1 MHAALSGSRLQTPKA
16 ALRAT
21 YSPATGRV
29 RVQHPRGTHFRTMG
43 AAVKKKADG
52 GAGVEEGEGGAAGVV
67 MLKEE
72 EALYLVERGALELR
86 FECRRGEDDKGATGK
101 GLVQEEEEE
110 GEKEGLTGNT
120 KEREHA
126 TDEELGLPMSLQAA
140 YTFLIGAGH
149 GLTLE
154 RFIVYSGLKR
164 SGYIVLRAPGWD
176 GGEGHDDGAG
186 EDKQKKEK
194 SRDGVQIQQRQ
205 LPPLGWF
212 SRIYKAL
219 WDSLALRGQRHR
231 HGPGAGPLVGLG
243 VYRSYSQYCLIIQK
257 VLPSHTQTRSF
268 VIRPSLTRK
277 NECI

>member
-1 MHAALSGSRLQTPKA
+1 
-16 ALRAT
+16 
-21 YSPATGRV
+21 
-29 RVQHPRGTHFRTMG
+29 MG
-43 AAVKKKADG
+43 AAVKKKGDVDGG
-52 GAGVEEGEGGAAGVV
+52 GAGVREGEGGAAGVL

-86 FECRRGEDDKGATGK
+86 FEGRRGEDDNEGAGK
-101 GLVQEEEEE
+101 GSVQEKEED
-110 GEKEGLTGNT
+110 GEKEGGAGNA
-120 KEREHA
+120 KEGGSGRN
-126 TDEELGLPMSLQAA
+126 EELGLPMSVQAA

-176 GGEGHDDGAG
+176 GEEEHCDGAG
-186 EDKQKKEK
+186 GDKKKNEK

-205 LPPLGWF
+205 QPPLGWF

-219 WDSLALRGQRHR
+219 WESLALGGQRRH

-243 VYRSYSQYCLIIQK
+243 VYRSYSQYYLISKKFFSIHGQGLCFRLFNGK
-257 VLPSHTQTRSF
+257 D
-268 VIRPSLTRK
+268 
-277 NECI
+277 ECI